1 MKNEYFLNFPLLV
14 ALVISGCLEYVFTVR
29 FFRILT
35 EWIPTANIGYLFV
48 GILSFALAVVSIA
61 EIGLLLSLLS
71 RDVRE
76 AFAHRE

>member
-1 MKNEYFLNFPLLV
+1 MKNTLFINVPLL
-14 ALVISGCLEYVFTVR
+14 AILIISGCLEYFFTVR

-35 EWIPTANIGYLFV
+35 DWIPTAGIGFLFV
-48 GILSFALAVVSIA
+48 GILSFTLAVVSIA

-71 RDVRE
+71 IDVRE